1 MSENLCRE
9 PVAAERL
16 GRDPL
21 GAHID
26 SVARSLVDLGY
37 ASSTVRTS
45 LWCLADFS
53 RWIQRSDVAVGDLD
67 EGIIDIFVDERQRQG
82 RLHRSHRPTVR
93 RLVEYLREQGIV
105 RAPTPERTSAPS
117 PAARLLSQ
125 YEEHL
130 RAERGLAPASIVAY
144 RPYVRRFVDERFGE
158 QPLRLRELGPRDVS
172 SFILRYAHSM
182 SPGRAKL
189 MVTAL
194 RSFFRFLFQRG
205 QIEANLA
212 EAVPRVADWRLST
225 IPKYLS
231 VEEIEDLLDAC
242 DQSTRT
248 GRRDYAILVL
258 LARLG
263 LRAGEVVAL
272 ELDDIDWRAGE
283 IVVRGK
289 GLLHDRLPLPPEV
302 GEALAAYLRWH
313 RPPVSTRR
321 VFVRMRA
328 PLRGF
333 AGPSTVSTIVRRA
346 LDRAGLNPPV
356 MGAHLLRHSL
366 ATAMLRSGASM
377 AEIGEILR
385 HRSPNT
391 TEIYA
396 KIDFVGLRP
405 LAQPWPVVGGGR

>member
-1 MSENLCRE
+1 M
-9 PVAAERL
+9 
-16 GRDPL
+16 
-21 GAHID
+21 
-26 SVARSLVDLGY
+26 
-37 ASSTVRTS
+37 
-45 LWCLADFS
+45 
-53 RWIQRSDVAVGDLD
+53 
-67 EGIIDIFVDERQRQG
+67 
-82 RLHRSHRPTVR
+82 PT
-93 RLVEYLREQGIV
+93 
-105 RAPTPERTSAPS
+105 
-117 PAARLLSQ
+117 ARLLSQ
-125 YEEHL
+125 YEEYL
-130 RAERGLAPASIVAY
+130 RAERGLAPASVVAY
-144 RPYVRRFVDERFGE
+144 LPYVRRFVDERFGE
-158 QPLRLRELGPRDVS
+158 QPLRLWKLGPRDVS
-172 SFILRYAHSM
+172 SFIVRYAHSM

-194 RSFFRFLFQRG
+194 RSFLRFLFQRG

-212 EAVPRVADWRLST
+212 EAVPTVADWRLST

-231 VEEIEDLLDAC
+231 VEEIEGLLDAC

-289 GLLHDRLPLPPEV
+289 GLLHDRLPLLPAV
-302 GEALAAYLRWH
+302 GEALAAYLRWD

-346 LDRAGLNPPV
+346 LDRAGLNPPLK
-356 MGAHLLRHSL
+356 GAHLLRHSL

-396 KIDFVGLRP
+396 KIDFAGLSS
-405 LAQPWPVVGGGR
+405 LAQPWPVAGGGR

>member
-1 MSENLCRE
+1 MSEDLFKE

-21 GAHID
+21 EAHID
-26 SVARSLVDLGY
+26 SFARSLVDLGY
-37 ASSTVRTS
+37 SSSTVRTS

-53 RWIQRSDVAVGDLD
+53 GWIQRRDVAVGDLD
-67 EGIIDIFVDERQRQG
+67 DRIIDVFVDERQRHG
-82 RLHRSHRPTVR
+82 RLHRSHRPAVR

-105 RAPTPERTSAPS
+105 RAPTPERPSAPL
-117 PAARLLSQ
+117 PGAWLLRQ

-130 RAERGLAPASIVAY
+130 RAERGLAPASVVAY
-144 RPYVRRFVDERFGE
+144 LSYVRRFVDERFGE

-172 SFILRYAHSM
+172 SFIVRYAHSM
-182 SPGRAKL
+182 SPGTAKL

-194 RSFFRFLFQRG
+194 RSFLRFLFQRG
-205 QIEANLA
+205 QLEVNLA

-225 IPKYLS
+225 IPRYLS
-231 VEEIEDLLDAC
+231 VEETEDLLDAC
-242 DQSTRT
+242 DQSTGT
-248 GRRDYAILVL
+248 GRRNYSILVL

-289 GLLHDRLPLPPEV
+289 GLLHDRLPLLPEV
-302 GEALAAYLRWH
+302 GEALAAYLRWD
-313 RPPVSTRR
+313 RPLVSTRR
-321 VFVRMRA
+321 VFVCMRA

-333 AGPSTVSTIVRRA
+333 AGASTVSTIVRRA
-346 LDRAGLNPPV
+346 LERAGLNPPKK
-356 MGAHLLRHSL
+356 GAHVLRHSL
-366 ATAMLRSGASM
+366 ATGMLQSGASM

-396 KIDFVGLRP
+396 KVDFAGLSL
-405 LAQPWPVVGGGR
+405 LAQPWPVAGGGR

>member
-1 MSENLCRE
+1 MSENLCKE

-16 GRDPL
+16 GRDPVE
-21 GAHID
+21 AHLD
-26 SVARSLVDLGY
+26 SVARLLVDLGY
-37 ASSTVRTS
+37 TSSTVRTS
-45 LWCLADFS
+45 MWCLADFS
-53 RWIQRSDVAVGDLD
+53 RWVERSDVAVGDLD
-67 EGIIDIFVDERQRQG
+67 DRIIDIFLDERRRQG
-82 RLHRSHRPTVR
+82 RLHRSHRPAVR
-93 RLVEYLREQGIV
+93 RLVEYLREQGVV
-105 RAPTPERTSAPS
+105 RAPTLERTSAPL

-130 RAERGLAPASIVAY
+130 RAERGLAPASVVAY
-144 RPYVRRFVDERFGE
+144 LPYARRFVDERFGE

-172 SFILRYAHSM
+172 RFILRYAHSM

-194 RSFFRFLFQRG
+194 RSFLRFLFQRG

-231 VEEIEDLLDAC
+231 EEEIEGLLDAC
-242 DQSTRT
+242 DPSTRT

-263 LRAGEVVAL
+263 LRAGEVVGL

-289 GLLHDRLPLPPEV
+289 GLLYDRLPLLPEV
-302 GEALAAYLRWH
+302 GEALAAYLRRD

-356 MGAHLLRHSL
+356 KGAHLLRHSL

-396 KIDFVGLRP
+396 KIDFAGLRP
-405 LAQPWPVVGGGR
+405 LAQPWLVTGRGR

>member
-1 MSENLCRE
+1 
-9 PVAAERL
+9 
-16 GRDPL
+16 
-21 GAHID
+21 
-26 SVARSLVDLGY
+26 
-37 ASSTVRTS
+37 
-45 LWCLADFS
+45 
-53 RWIQRSDVAVGDLD
+53 
-67 EGIIDIFVDERQRQG
+67 
-82 RLHRSHRPTVR
+82 
-93 RLVEYLREQGIV
+93 
-105 RAPTPERTSAPS
+105 
-117 PAARLLSQ
+117 
-125 YEEHL
+125 
-130 RAERGLAPASIVAY
+130 
-144 RPYVRRFVDERFGE
+144 
-158 QPLRLRELGPRDVS
+158 
-172 SFILRYAHSM
+172 
-182 SPGRAKL
+182 
-189 MVTAL
+189 
-194 RSFFRFLFQRG
+194 
-205 QIEANLA
+205 
-212 EAVPRVADWRLST
+212 
-225 IPKYLS
+225 YLS

-346 LDRAGLNPPV
+346 LDRAGLNPPLK
-356 MGAHLLRHSL
+356 GAHLLRHSL
-366 ATAMLRSGASM
+366 ATGMLRSGASM

-405 LAQPWPVVGGGR
+405 LAQPWPVAGGGR

>member
-1 MSENLCRE
+1 MSESLFKE
-9 PVAAERL
+9 PVAVERL

-21 GAHID
+21 GAHLD
-26 SVARSLVDLGY
+26 SFARSLVDLGY
-37 ASSTVRTS
+37 ASSTVRTY

-53 RWIQRSDVAVGDLD
+53 GWIERSDVAVGDLD
-67 EGIIDIFVDERQRQG
+67 DRIAELFVDELQRQG
-82 RLHRSHRPTVR
+82 RLRRSHRPALR
-93 RLVEYLREQGIV
+93 RLVEHLREQGIV
-105 RAPTPERTSAPS
+105 RAPISERTSEPS
-117 PAARLLSQ
+117 PAARLVSQ
-125 YEEHL
+125 YEEYL
-130 RAERGLAPASIVAY
+130 RAERGLAGATVVGY
-144 RPYVRRFVDERFGE
+144 GPYVRRFVEERFGE
-158 QPLRLRELGPRDVS
+158 QPLRLGELGPRDVS
-172 SFILRYAHSM
+172 SFIVRYAHSM

-194 RSFFRFLFQRG
+194 RSFLRFLFQRG
-205 QIEANLA
+205 QLEANLA
-212 EAVPRVADWRLST
+212 EAVPSVADWRLST
-225 IPKYLS
+225 VPKYLS

-289 GLLHDRLPLPPEV
+289 GLLHDRLPLLPEV
-302 GEALAAYLRWH
+302 GEALAAYLRWD

-321 VFVRMRA
+321 VFVRMQA
-328 PLRGF
+328 PLSGL

-346 LDRAGLNPPV
+346 LERAGLNPP
-356 MGAHLLRHSL
+356 MKGAHVLRHSL

-377 AEIGEILR
+377 AEIGEVLR

-396 KIDFVGLRP
+396 KVDFAGLSP
-405 LAQPWPVVGGGR
+405 LAQPWPVAGGGR

>member
-1 MSENLCRE
+1 MSEDLLKE
-9 PVAAERL
+9 SIEAERL
-16 GRDPL
+16 RGDRL
-21 GAHID
+21 GAHLD
-26 SVARSLVDLGY
+26 SAARSLVDLGY
-37 ASSTVRTS
+37 ASSTVRTC

-53 RWIQRSDVAVGDLD
+53 GWIERSDVAVGDLD
-67 EGIIDIFVDERQRQG
+67 DRIVDAFVNERQRQG
-82 RLHRSHRPTVR
+82 RLHRSHRPAVR
-93 RLVEYLREQGIV
+93 CLVEYLRAQGVV
-105 RAPTPERTSAPS
+105 RTPTPERTSEPS
-117 PAARLLSQ
+117 PAARLVSQ

-130 RAERGLAPASIVAY
+130 RAERGLAPATLVCY

-158 QPLRLRELGPRDVS
+158 QPLRLRELVPADVS

-182 SPGRAKL
+182 SPGTAKL

-194 RSFFRFLFQRG
+194 RSFLRFLFQRG

-212 EAVPRVADWRLST
+212 DVVPAVADWRLST

-231 VEEIEDLLDAC
+231 VEEMERLLDAC

-248 GRRDYAILVL
+248 GRRDYAVLVL

-263 LRAGEVVAL
+263 LRAGEAVAL

-289 GLLHDRLPLPPEV
+289 GLFHDRLPLLPEV
-302 GEALAAYLRWH
+302 GKALAAYLRWD

-333 AGPSTVSTIVRRA
+333 ARASTVSAIVRRA
-346 LDRAGLNPPV
+346 LERAGLNPPV
-356 MGAHLLRHSL
+356 KGAHLLRHSL
-366 ATAMLRSGASM
+366 ATRMLQSGASM
-377 AEIGEILR
+377 GEIGEVLR
-385 HRSPNT
+385 HRRPNT

-396 KIDFVGLRP
+396 KIDFAGLRP
-405 LAQPWPVVGGGR
+405 LAQPWPVAGAGR